1 MFNVTKIQDSLVQL
15 VGIRQPSDP
24 DFSVIIDVDNLTSE
38 SGMYL
43 DDLPPFNVKALHES
57 QDFVGV
63 DALDQSLYFNTYL
76 SYVKKSAISSVAS
89 QVFDK
94 PSFID
99 RGLLY
104 VNDSPRLNLETFDS
118 SVKYY
123 GYEIEISN
131 TKNVAFKI
139 TRANFQFDS
148 DNSNLTVNVYLFN
161 SNVNL
166 PIASKQV
173 LLDSNNVWDDLN
185 FVVDS
190 TLNDYKGK
198 YYLLVQI
205 PNGERL
211 QPWKRDFEDGNFMNN
226 VKELEIERVVFNDDL
241 DVVRFNSYLDVDTN
255 QNVGINLDI
264 TVYNDYTDLIIQNKF
279 LFSKVIQMQSVVTF
293 MMKVATSMRSNRD
306 ERQSKEIT
314 AMIMTYVNGINANGD
329 FNMKGLNKSIP
340 FEIENL
346 RKEIASIRDGYFGEG
361 LMVDTLS

>member
-15 VGIRQPSDP
+15 VGVRQPSDP
-24 DFSVIIDVDNLTSE
+24 DFSVIIDTDNLTSE
-38 SGMYL
+38 SGLFL
-43 DDLPPFNVKALHES
+43 DDLPPFNVKALYEC

-63 DALDQSLYFNTYL
+63 DSLDQSLDFNTYL
-76 SYVKKSAISSVAS
+76 SNVKKSAISSVAS

-94 PSFID
+94 TSFID
-99 RGLLY
+99 RGLLF
-104 VNDSPRLNLETFDS
+104 VNEAPRMNLETFDS
-118 SVKYY
+118 SIKYY

-131 TKNVAFKI
+131 TRNVGFKI
-139 TRANFQFDS
+139 TRANFQFDA
-148 DNSNLTVNVYLFN
+148 DNTSLTVNVYLFN
-161 SNVNL
+161 SNVNA
-166 PIASKQV
+166 PIANKQV

-205 PNGERL
+205 PTGERL
-211 QPWKRDFEDGNFMNN
+211 QPFKRDFEEGNQMNCLN
-226 VKELEIERVVFNDDL
+226 ELEIERVVFNDTL
-241 DVVRFNSYLDVDTN
+241 DVLRFNSYYDIDTN

-264 TVYNDYTDLIIQNKF
+264 TVFNDYTDLIIQNKF
-279 LFSKVIQMQSVVTF
+279 LFSRVIQMQCVVNL

-346 RKEIASIRDGYFGEG
+346 RKEIASLRDGYFGEG